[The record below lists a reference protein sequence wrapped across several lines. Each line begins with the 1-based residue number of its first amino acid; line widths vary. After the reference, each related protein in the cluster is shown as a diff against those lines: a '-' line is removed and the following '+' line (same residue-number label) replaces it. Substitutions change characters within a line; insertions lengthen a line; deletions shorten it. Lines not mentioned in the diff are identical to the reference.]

1 MIIDITG
8 FLKGSSWCSRL
19 QMSTLLRK
27 TAQIKIWV
35 QKLSS
40 VPLLNSVDEKLS
52 ENIIILGVAM
62 WFTRKKFKME
72 ISMQEV
78 Y

>member
-1 MIIDITG
+1 MIIGITG
-8 FLKGSSWCSRL
+8 FIEGSSWCSRL

-40 VPLLNSVDEKLS
+40 VSVDEKLS
-52 ENIIILGVAM
+52 ENIVILDVAV
-62 WFTRKKFKME
+62 WFTRKKV
-72 ISMQEV
+72 QDGD
-78 Y
+78 